1 MVFLLNIIF
10 QTSLGEDDMKNTINI
25 NPLSPVM
32 GAEIIGVDLRL
43 ELNKKVKET
52 LLEAI
57 TNFSVVCIRN
67 QDLKPE
73 DLVKVSRLFG
83 TPKKYFIK
91 DATIDGIPEVIVV
104 ENRTKDI
111 KNKPKVYASH
121 WHTDDS
127 YREKPATLTFIYPET
142 LPENGGGTD
151 FINCYSIY
159 NELPEKMKSVIRNL
173 RAVHKW
179 QSRRNV
185 SEVEK
190 LSKEEE
196 KLTPAVEHPLIRTH
210 PMSGE
215 KSLYINPN
223 RIDHI
228 SGFNEDESDQL
239 LDDLYNFSF
248 QSKYQYSHNYK
259 KGDLV
264 IWDNRCTM
272 HRANSNYDINQLRV
286 MHRVMLE
293 GEIVN

>member
-1 MVFLLNIIF
+1 MTNNLKI
-10 QTSLGEDDMKNTINI
+10 K
-25 NPLSPVM
+25 PLPTVM
-32 GAEIIGVDLRL
+32 GAVISGIDLRL
-43 ELNKKVKET
+43 KPNNKVKNS
-52 LLEAI
+52 LLKAI
-57 TNFSVVCIRN
+57 TDFSVICIRN
-67 QDLKPE
+67 QDLKPK
-73 DLVKVSRLFG
+73 DLVNVSRVFG

-91 DATIDGIPEVIVV
+91 DARIDGVPEVIVV
-104 ENRTKDI
+104 ANRAKDI

-127 YREKPATLTFIYPET
+127 YREKPATLTFIYPKT

-159 NELPEKMKSVIRNL
+159 NELSEKMKSVIRNFC
-173 RAVHKW
+173 AVHKW

-210 PMSGE
+210 PMLGK

-223 RIDHI
+223 RNDHI

-259 KGDLV
+259 KV
-264 IWDNRCTM
+264 T
-272 HRANSNYDINQLRV
+272 
-286 MHRVMLE
+286 
-293 GEIVN
+293 